1 MIFQKNWK
9 RLKRVMALI
18 LAVTM
23 FVSGW
28 GNYDLLVSAE
38 EELGT
43 TEEEIVLVPRQL
55 TEDMLE
61 VKVVPGIAHAEPQL
75 VEVTVKDEDMI
86 LDTEKYTV
94 TFQRVENDVES
105 DVSEIVLA
113 GTYKVTVQAKEDS
126 GYTGIIFKEITVSY
140 SETSSGSLSIG
151 GNTFKNQVFSGNVTV
166 RPPEGYRLSELE
178 DGVYEDYLIYMDSQD
193 AGEIF
198 LQNILNILLDFL

>member
-86 LDTEKYTV
+86 YYLFLIHDVNGDGFWSKFQYEETVSSIEYDMKDIYIIGIEETIKKEIIDLGYEVNKIEIKLDYNCENINEVKIEILKNENRDSIEITNILKMLNEKYLV
-94 TFQRVENDVES
+94 KENNVF
-105 DVSEIVLA
+105 
-113 GTYKVTVQAKEDS
+113 
-126 GYTGIIFKEITVSY
+126 IIFK
-140 SETSSGSLSIG
+140 
-151 GNTFKNQVFSGNVTV
+151 
-166 RPPEGYRLSELE
+166 
-178 DGVYEDYLIYMDSQD
+178 
-193 AGEIF
+193 
-198 LQNILNILLDFL
+198 